1 MRDKGD
7 PRFAH
12 NDNWGD
18 YSWYNKMGCFADARC
33 PILFYSEVMCI
44 FVLYLVEY
52 RLFACFS
59 LLEWICRKNNI
70 GVV

>member
-1 MRDKGD
+1 MVECLELRDKGD

-33 PILFYSEVMCI
+33 P
-44 FVLYLVEY
+44 VLVLTGTMTLMLMV
-52 RLFACFS
+52 
-59 LLEWICRKNNI
+59 
-70 GVV
+70 